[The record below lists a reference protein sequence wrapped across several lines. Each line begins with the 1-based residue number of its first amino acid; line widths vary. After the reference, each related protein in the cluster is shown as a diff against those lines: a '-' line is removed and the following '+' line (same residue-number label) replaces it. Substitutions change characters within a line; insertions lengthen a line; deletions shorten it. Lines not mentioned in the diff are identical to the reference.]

1 MYTGNSSVV
10 DKKGHPVVLDW
21 QQWLYLSKNDMWGSD
36 QVDYY
41 PHLSA
46 GRIGILV
53 MIR

>member
-1 MYTGNSSVV
+1 MYTGNASASKA
-10 DKKGHPVVLDW
+10 DHLDW

-46 GRIGILV
+46 GRIGIMV
-53 MIR
+53 GARGER